1 MKKAKNMTKIEFQ
14 KERRKAENKPH
25 SKFGRFAKELRG
37 LEVYRLKKR
46 VYPYEIYHF
55 YQKRCLRDLEF
66 NPYYTIKN
74 KNNEQ

>member
-1 MKKAKNMTKIEFQ
+1 MKKAKNMTNPEFQ
-14 KERRKAENKPH
+14 NEKRKAENRPL

-46 VYPYEIYHF
+46 VYPYELFHF
-55 YQKRCLRDLEF
+55 YQKRCLKDLEF
-66 NPYYTIKN
+66 NPYYKLKT